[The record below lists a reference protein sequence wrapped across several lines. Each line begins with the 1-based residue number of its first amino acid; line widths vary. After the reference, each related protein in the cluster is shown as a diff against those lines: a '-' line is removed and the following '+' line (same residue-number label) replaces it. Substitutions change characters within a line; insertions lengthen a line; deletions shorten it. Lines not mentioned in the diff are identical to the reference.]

1 MKIEIR
7 KYARTIVVL
16 IIICSGLVILSF
28 LSDSCIKERI
38 NEIFSWISGL
48 STLITLAIA
57 LILFEKYG
65 LNKKITEKKQD
76 IVLGLLDELSKSIL
90 IIETS
95 VGKGG
100 STTTSYHLDSG
111 VKFVPNKDYNGKI
124 LLFSDNYPIGIDRIL
139 KYSKSYWMP
148 LHIQEKLNKACLYF
162 LNFSDLDPFDEKYV
176 RVKFSTDN
184 DYFNDKNMRYG
195 IMNKSLTIDNYFQ
208 KWEELHNT
216 IIEWLNKNADF
227 ELNRD

>member
-1 MKIEIR
+1 MKITIR
-7 KYARTIVVL
+7 KYTGTIIVL
-16 IIICSGLVILSF
+16 IIICSGLIILSF
-28 LSDSCIKERI
+28 LSDLYIKQRI
-38 NEIFSWISGL
+38 NEIFTWISGV

-95 VGKGG
+95 FEKGG
-100 STTTSYHLDSG
+100 STTTSYHFNSG
-111 VKFVPNKDYNGKI
+111 SKFMPNNNYNGKI

-148 LHIQEKLNKACLYF
+148 LNIQEKLNKACLYF
-162 LNFSDLDPFDEKYV
+162 INFSDLDPFEEKYV
-176 RVKFSTDN
+176 RIKFSSDT
-184 DYFNDKNMRYG
+184 DYFNDKNMKYG
-195 IMNKSLTIDNYFQ
+195 IMNKSLTIENYFQ